1 MLFSPYL
8 SQRLSSGNCLYFFL
22 PHLWS
27 WLCVYSWWPFLS
39 CSTVNPSVILLHHGF
54 SFIWIF
60 NLCLAFPQLR
70 VSTQPQLP
78 LSFSPVHK
86 SSFPPAP
93 FTFSAYLFL
102 KHVIWFCPYHST
114 ETALLNDLIVKPRRR
129 FSVLVYFCLF
139 ASLNCDIVHS
149 RFFSSYLLFLLSLV
163 VSFSSTQS

>member
-8 SQRLSSGNCLYFFL
+8 SLKGDQMEIVFTFF
-22 PHLWS
+22 S
-27 WLCVYSWWPFLS
+27 RTCGVDCVYIHGGLSFLALLL
-39 CSTVNPSVILLHHGF
+39 TPLILLHHCF

-60 NLCLAFPQLR
+60 NLCLAFPQLP
-70 VSTQPQLP
+70 VSTQPQLL
-78 LSFSPVHK
+78 LSFSPVRK

-93 FTFSAYLFL
+93 FILSAYLFL
-102 KHVIWFCPYHST
+102 KHVIWFCPHHST

-129 FSVLVYFCLF
+129 FSVLVYFCLS